1 MVRVVRTRPAA
12 KGCKARATD
21 RPDTRSHLRG
31 KAFFRAA
38 PATRAKA
45 RASQSLR
52 RTIDHRPS
60 HGHCGEPVRRISRA
74 TFLN

>member
-31 KAFFRAA
+31 KAFFRDA
-38 PATRAKA
+38 PSA
-45 RASQSLR
+45 
-52 RTIDHRPS
+52 
-60 HGHCGEPVRRISRA
+60 
-74 TFLN
+74 